1 MKLDNLNESSVNQD
15 GTIKKISLVAE
26 IRHKVLSLVRAGYH
40 HQLEEGLVGHDA
52 WFHLD

>member
-1 MKLDNLNESSVNQD
+1 
-15 GTIKKISLVAE
+15 
-26 IRHKVLSLVRAGYH
+26 LVRAGYH